1 MTGEPTCEAL
11 WATPGE
17 DAFSAL
23 FRRHE
28 GLGVTMARKF
38 ARTPQDAEDIAQEA
52 WLRLFRR
59 RAAGGH
65 VASFRRLLAAAVIFG
80 ARRHTETSPAVEHEE
95 ISEALADPTENP
107 EASAS
112 FQQAINRMD
121 DSPRRVFGLV
131 IDQGHSVEEAA
142 EVEGVSRRTAYR
154 RLGEAMETLEQA
166 LGRAA

>member
-1 MTGEPTCEAL
+1 MTGEPTSEAL

-52 WLRLFRR
+52 WLRLFKR
-59 RAAGGH
+59 RAAGGN

-80 ARRHTETSPAVEHEE
+80 ARRHFEASPAVEHEE
-95 ISEALADPTENP
+95 IPDTLADRTENP
-107 EASAS
+107 EAAAS

-131 IDQGHSVEEAA
+131 VDQGRTIREAA
-142 EVEGVSRRTAYR
+142 ELEGISKSAAHR
-154 RLGEAMETLEQA
+154 RLGEAMETLERA